1 MRLPIDTEVML
12 PATSEEEP
20 DLDSAVKALVESRGK
35 VFKQAETNIASAQR
49 KQKETYDRKHQPGDI
64 PVGTEVLLE
73 NTAQKQR
80 KGGKLEPVWLGP
92 YTIHRCVGKGLYELS
107 KDAKV
112 VKKKAKKA
120 RLKV

>member
-1 MRLPIDTEVML
+1 MRLPIDTEVMP
-12 PATSEEEP
+12 PATNQEEP

-49 KQKETYDRKHQPGDI
+49 KQKETYDRKHQSGDI

-80 KGGKLEPVWLGP
+80 KGGKLEPAWLGP
-92 YTIHRCVGKGLYELS
+92 YTIHRCIGKGLYELS
-107 KDAKV
+107 KNAKV
-112 VKKKAKKA
+112 VKK
-120 RLKV
+120 RQT